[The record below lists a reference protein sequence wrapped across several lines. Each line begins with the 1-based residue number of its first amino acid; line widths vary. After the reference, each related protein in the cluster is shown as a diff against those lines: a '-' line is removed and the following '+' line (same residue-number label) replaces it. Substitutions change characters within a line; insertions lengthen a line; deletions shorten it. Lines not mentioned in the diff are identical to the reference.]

1 MKKVNIVII
10 IVLLIFVTTFIK
22 NSTKKI
28 DEEIYLTK
36 ENVSFLRNQHE
47 MLKLEYDYL
56 SSPKKLLEYQ
66 KNYFDEQ
73 LIPIDV
79 NKLGLIVFDENLIFT
94 KPADKNEQ
102 E

>member
-1 MKKVNIVII
+1 MKKGNFVLI

-36 ENVSFLRNQHE
+36 ENVSFLRNQYE

-73 LIPIDV
+73 LMPIDV
-79 NKLGLIVFDENLIFT
+79 NKLGLIFFDENLIFT
-94 KPADKNEQ
+94 KPVTKNEQ

>member
-1 MKKVNIVII
+1 
-10 IVLLIFVTTFIK
+10 
-22 NSTKKI
+22 
-28 DEEIYLTK
+28 
-36 ENVSFLRNQHE
+36 

-79 NKLGLIVFDENLIFT
+79 NKLGLIFFDENLIFT
-94 KPADKNEQ
+94 KHMAKNEQ

>member
-1 MKKVNIVII
+1 MKKGNFVLI

-36 ENVSFLRNQHE
+36 ENVSFLRNQYE

-66 KNYFDEQ
+66 KIILTN
-73 LIPIDV
+73 
-79 NKLGLIVFDENLIFT
+79 N
-94 KPADKNEQ
+94 
-102 E
+102 

>member
-1 MKKVNIVII
+1 MKKGNIVLI
-10 IVLLIFVTTFIK
+10 IVFLIFLTTFIK

-36 ENVSFLRNQHE
+36 ENVSFLRNQFE

-79 NKLGLIVFDENLIFT
+79 NKLGLIFFDYNLIFT
-94 KPADKNEQ
+94 KHMAKN
-102 E
+102 

>member
-1 MKKVNIVII
+1 MKKGNFVLI

-36 ENVSFLRNQHE
+36 ENVSFLRNQYE

-79 NKLGLIVFDENLIFT
+79 NKLGLIFFDEDLIFT
-94 KPADKNEQ
+94 KPMAKNEQ